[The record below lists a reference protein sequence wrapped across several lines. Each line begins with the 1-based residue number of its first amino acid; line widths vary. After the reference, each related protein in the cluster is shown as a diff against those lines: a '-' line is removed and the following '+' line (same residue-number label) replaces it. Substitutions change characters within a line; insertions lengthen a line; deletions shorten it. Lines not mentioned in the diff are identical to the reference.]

1 MIKVITVNYKQKNYI
16 QKLVDSLDKNA
27 ELYIVDNSGE
37 LVNKKFDQT
46 TILNPGKNIGYLH
59 GLVFGTKM
67 IEIKNDDFVI
77 WTNPD
82 ITFAK
87 GFFDILKKNTGNNYE
102 MLAPR
107 IINSKGQDQNP
118 NMLSQASRLR
128 IALYDI
134 EFSSYLLFVIVGAIK
149 IFLKSLL
156 NRNKLEK
163 IDYKLRQKI
172 FQGHGA
178 CMIFNGIFFSYPKD
192 FDYNIFIWGEEAVIA
207 NEVRKRGGAIIYDPS
222 LIVFHDEGSITSI
235 IPTRER
241 FIQTSKSYKI
251 YRKYLRYNNL
261 F

>member
-1 MIKVITVNYKQKNYI
+1 MIKVITVNYKQENYI
-16 QKLVDSLDKNA
+16 QKIVDSLDNDVQ
-27 ELYIVDNSGE
+27 LYIVDNSGE

-67 IEIKNDDFVI
+67 IEINDDDFII

-82 ITFAK
+82 IIFTE
-87 GFFDILKKNTGNNYE
+87 GFFDILKKNKGNSYE

-128 IALYDI
+128 IAVYDI
-134 EFSSYLLFVIVGAIK
+134 EFSSYLLFISVEAIK
-149 IFLKSLL
+149 SILKSLL
-156 NRNKLEK
+156 KRNKTQR
-163 IDYKLRQKI
+163 IDYQLRQKI
-172 FQGHGA
+172 FQGHGS
-178 CMIFNGIFFSYPKD
+178 CMIFNGIFFSYSKD